1 MTIKADVFPKLGTPT
16 LDVVRQMSKK
26 SLFRRPFHSQHGK
39 RSQTLLKSAAQH
51 VYYIYWSL
59 WKKLSW
65 KKSLLMI
72 YKILGLFLNTL
83 AADDKYSVLKTVNLP
98 EPIQM

>member
-51 VYYIYWSL
+51 VYYIY
-59 WKKLSW
+59 
-65 KKSLLMI
+65 
-72 YKILGLFLNTL
+72 
-83 AADDKYSVLKTVNLP
+83 
-98 EPIQM
+98 